1 MDSVTLENFRCFRES
16 QTAQL
21 APLTLLVGEN
31 STGKTSFLAMVRAL
45 SDITVNGR
53 SVPDFKREPYD
64 LGNFDDIA
72 HFRGGK
78 GGRAKEFM
86 GGFTRLTEG
95 NSTIEFMTTFRKRGI
110 GLELSR
116 LEIKE
121 GEDRVLLRGKN
132 QSTIEASFGTSNGM
146 WQRMIEISTTF
157 GEDEVML
164 PLRAFSGLGLLEEDW
179 SSVSGSPEP
188 TENDIHRARNLF
200 LKSAGKRSRGCG
212 PYPDYTRLYASAP
225 VRSQPRRTYDA
236 MQALQDPE
244 GAYIPMLYAKLRF
257 QRSTEWE
264 DLKAGLE
271 SFGKDSGLFDEII
284 VKPVDKEGTVAFQL
298 SVRKKGDKAK
308 GPYRNLIDVGYGN
321 SQILPVIT
329 ELLLSRPDAAHLL
342 QQPEVH
348 LHPSAQAALGSF
360 FCQIA
365 GRGKQQLLVE
375 THSDYLVDRVR
386 MDVRDGECDLN
397 PEDVSILFF
406 ERKDMEVKIHTLR
419 IDEEGNI
426 TDAPDSYQNFF
437 MAEVNRSLWKRSKK

>member
-1 MDSVTLENFRCFRES
+1 
-16 QTAQL
+16 L

-72 HFRGGK
+72 HFRGGN

-86 GGFTRLTEG
+86 GGFTRLTEN
-95 NSTIEFMTTFRKRGI
+95 NSTIKFMSTFRKRGI
-110 GLELSR
+110 GLELAR

-121 GEDRVLLRGKN
+121 GEDRVLLSGKN
-132 QSTIEASFGTSNGM
+132 RSTIEVSFETSNGM
-146 WQRMIEISTTF
+146 WQKMIEKDTTF
-157 GEDEVML
+157 SEDEFMP
-164 PLRAFSGLGLLEEDW
+164 PLRAFAGLGLLEEDW

-188 TENDIHRARNLF
+188 TEDDIHRARNLF

-212 PYPDYTRLYASAP
+212 TYPDYTRLYASTP
-225 VRSQPRRTYDA
+225 VRSQPQRSYGP
-236 MQALQDPE
+236 MQAVQDPE

-257 QRSTEWE
+257 QRSDEWE

-271 SFGKDSGLFDEII
+271 SFGKYSGLFDEII

-298 SVRKKGDKAK
+298 HVRKKGDKTK
-308 GPYRNLIDVGYGN
+308 GAHRNLIDVGYGN

-329 ELLLSRPDAAHLL
+329 ELLLGRPDIVHLL
-342 QQPEVH
+342 QQPEIH
-348 LHPSAQAALGSF
+348 LHPSAQAALGSY
-360 FCQIA
+360 FCRIA
-365 GRGKQQLLVE
+365 SPKRQLIVE
-375 THSDYLVDRVR
+375 THSDHLLDRVR
-386 MDVRDGECDLN
+386 MDVRDGRGAIK

-406 ERKDMEVKIHTLR
+406 ERQDIQVKIHSIK
-419 IDEEGNI
+419 IDAGGNI
-426 TDAPDSYQNFF
+426 VDAPKGYRRFF
-437 MAEVNRSLWKRSKK
+437 MEEVSRSVGWSGGEKEN